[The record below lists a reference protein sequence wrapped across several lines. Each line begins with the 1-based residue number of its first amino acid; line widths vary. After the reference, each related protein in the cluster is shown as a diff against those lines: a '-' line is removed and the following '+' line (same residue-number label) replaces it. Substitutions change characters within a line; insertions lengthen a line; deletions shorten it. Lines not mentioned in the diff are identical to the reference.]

1 MKETGSKVKISIL
14 LNKDMAHRIFHP
26 NDLEF
31 LRSFADIEDIE
42 TLPEKMTEEY
52 MAKAV
57 KGADG
62 CITCWGTPK
71 VTEAVLS
78 QAPGLKILAHGA
90 GTPKAVVTD
99 GIWERNVKVFTAAP
113 IIAID
118 VAETALG
125 LIICSIK
132 RIFKFNRMTH
142 AGLWKKSNPEVD
154 REEDKML
161 RLYRYLNIG
170 IIGASHVGR
179 NLIRFLKPFGADLL
193 LYDPFVNEEQ
203 AEALGVKKVSLEE
216 LMSTSDVVTIHAPN
230 LPSTNHM
237 INRENLSLMKDG
249 AVLINT
255 ARGAIVD
262 EPALL
267 EELKKGRIFACL
279 DVTDPEPPSK
289 ENELRGLENVV
300 LTPHI
305 SGGHTINGRY
315 ELGHYL
321 VQELYSFFTK
331 GVLQYE
337 VKKEMME
344 FMA

>member
-1 MKETGSKVKISIL
+1 MLNQKVKIALL
-14 LNKDMAHRIFHP
+14 LNKDMGRRILHP
-26 NDLEF
+26 DDIEF
-31 LRSFADIEDIE
+31 LKTFADIQNLED
-42 TLPEKMTEEY
+42 LPEKMTEDY
-52 MAKAV
+52 MIKAM

-62 CITCWGTPK
+62 CITGWGTPK
-71 VTEAVLS
+71 LTEAALAE
-78 QAPGLKILAHGA
+78 APNFKILAHSA

-99 GIWERNVKVFTAAP
+99 GVWERNAKVFTAAP

-142 AGLWKKSNPEVD
+142 AGLWKKLNPEVD
-154 REEDKML
+154 REEDRML
-161 RLYRYLNIG
+161 RLYRYINIG
-170 IIGASHVGR
+170 IIGASNVGR
-179 NLIRFLKPFGADLL
+179 NLIRMLKPFEADIL
-193 LYDPFVNEEQ
+193 LYDPFVDEQ
-203 AEALGVKKVSLEE
+203 KAAELGVRKVSLEE
-216 LMSTSDVVTIHAPN
+216 LMSSSDVVTIHAPN
-230 LPSTNHM
+230 LPATYHM
-237 INRENLSLMKDG
+237 VNRDNLALMKDG

-262 EPALL
+262 EAALI

-279 DVTDPEPPSK
+279 DVTDPEPPAK
-289 ENELRGLENVV
+289 ENELRNLNNVV

-315 ELGHYL
+315 ELGHFV
-321 VQELYSFFTK
+321 VQELYSYFTK

-337 VKKEMME
+337 IKKEMMD
-344 FMA
+344 FIA